1 MDADIIQVVETVST
15 AKDVEQEV
23 IFDAI
28 ESAIASATKK
38 KYAEDI
44 DVKVR
49 IDRQTG
55 DYKTYRRWFVFA
67 DDSRELEE
75 PDFELRMID
84 AVEIDASAQ
93 IGEYVEQEIES
104 IDFDR
109 IGAQIAKQVIVQ
121 KVREAE
127 KQKTIDLYHDKVGQL
142 VGGVVKRLDRSGY
155 YLDLGNNAEAFL
167 PRRETIPKEPI
178 RPQDRLKA
186 ILKEINID
194 LKGPPLI
201 LSRVEPSF
209 LIELFKIEV
218 PEIGQ
223 NLISIVG
230 ASRDPGLRA
239 KIAVTSEDK
248 RIDPVG
254 ACVGMRGSRVQAVSN
269 ELNGERIDI
278 ILWSDNAAQFVINA
292 MSPANVISIIVDEET
307 NSMDIAVEESKLS
320 QAIGRGGQN
329 IRLASDL
336 TQWKLNVMSEAEAQE
351 IDEHE
356 MQKIID
362 LFTNK
367 LSVDEDVAS
376 LLAQEGFSNIEEI
389 AYVPIGELEEI
400 EGFDEKL
407 VAELRERAQ
416 DQLLIE
422 AISTEEDLDVHG
434 PSDDLLEL
442 PLITPELAF
451 SLARAGVNTKNKLA
465 EQSVDD
471 LQEIDELD
479 EDLAAKVILQA
490 REDWFK
496 AGEIITED
504 INEEEPE
511 AEAET
516 EVIKDAPAEESEVE
530 TEPEAAEE
538 TQTEKLKNEE

>member
-1 MDADIIQVVETVST
+1 MDADIIQVVDTVST
-15 AKDVEQEV
+15 AKDVEREV

-44 DVKVR
+44 DINVR
-49 IDRQTG
+49 IDRLTG
-55 DYKTYRRWFVFA
+55 QYKTYRRWFVFA

-75 PDFELRMID
+75 PDFELRLID

-201 LSRVEPSF
+201 LSRVQPSF

-223 NLISIVG
+223 DLISIVG

-278 ILWSDNAAQFVINA
+278 ILWSDNAAQFVINS

-307 NSMDIAVEESKLS
+307 NSMDLAVEESKLS

-356 MQKIID
+356 MQKIVD

-376 LLAQEGFSNIEEI
+376 LLAQDGFSTIEDI

-434 PSDDLLEL
+434 PSADLLEL
-442 PLITPELAF
+442 QLMTPELAF
-451 SLARAGVNTKNKLA
+451 SLARIGVNTKNKLA

-471 LQEIDELD
+471 LQEIDSLD

-496 AGEIITED
+496 AGEIITEV

-516 EVIKDAPAEESEVE
+516 QVIEDAPNEESEVE
-530 TEPEAAEE
+530 TKPETAEE

>member
-1 MDADIIQVVETVST
+1 MDADIIKVVDTVSV
-15 AKDVEQEV
+15 AKDVEREI
-23 IFDAI
+23 IFEAI

-38 KYAEDI
+38 KYSEDI

-49 IDRQTG
+49 IDRETG
-55 DYKTYRRWFVFA
+55 NYKTYRRWFVFA

-75 PDFELRMID
+75 PDFELRVID
-84 AVEIDASAQ
+84 AVDIDASAKA
-93 IGEYVEQEIES
+93 GEYVEQEIES

-127 KQKTIDLYHDKVGQL
+127 KQKTIDLYKDKVGEL

-178 RPQDRLKA
+178 RPQDRIKA

-201 LSRVEPSF
+201 LSRVQPSF
-209 LIELFKIEV
+209 LMELFKVEV

-223 NLISIVG
+223 NLISIMG

-278 ILWSDNAAQFVINA
+278 ILWSDNPAQFVINS

-336 TQWKLNVMSEAEAQE
+336 TQWKLNVMSEAEAQD

-376 LLAQEGFSNIEEI
+376 LLAQDGFSNIEDI
-389 AYVPIGELEEI
+389 AYVPIDELQQI

-422 AISTEEDLDVHG
+422 AISKEEDLDVHG
-434 PSDDLLEL
+434 PSNDLFEL
-442 PLITPELAF
+442 PLITSELAF
-451 SLARAGVNTKNKLA
+451 SLARAGINTKYKLA

-471 LQEIDELD
+471 LQEIDALD

-496 AGEIITED
+496 AGEILTED
-504 INEEEPE
+504 TPAEKPE
-511 AEAET
+511 A
-516 EVIKDAPAEESEVE
+516 DSEV
-530 TEPEAAEE
+530 AEE
-538 TQTEKLKNEE
+538 TQKDKLKTEE

>member
-1 MDADIIQVVETVST
+1 MDTEIIKVVDAVST
-15 AKDVEQEV
+15 AKDVEREV
-23 IFDAI
+23 IFEAI
-28 ESAIASATKK
+28 ELAIASATKK
-38 KYAEDI
+38 KHSLDI

-55 DYKTYRRWFVFA
+55 DYKTYRRWFVFE
-67 DDSRELEE
+67 DDSRELQE
-75 PDFELRMID
+75 PDFELRMVD
-84 AVEIDASAQ
+84 ALEIDKSAKS
-93 IGEYVEQEIES
+93 GEYVEQEIQS
-104 IDFDR
+104 VDFDR
-109 IGAQIAKQVIVQ
+109 IGAQIAKQVIAQ

-178 RPQDRLKA
+178 RPQDRIKA
-186 ILKEINID
+186 ILKEIDHD

-201 LSRVEPSF
+201 VSRIQPSF

-239 KIAVTSEDK
+239 KIAVTSDDK

-278 ILWSDNAAQFVINA
+278 ILWSDNPAQFVINA

-307 NSMDIAVEESKLS
+307 NSMDIAVEEAKLS

-336 TQWKLNVMSEAEAQE
+336 TQWKLNVMSEAEAQVIE
-351 IDEHE
+351 EHDT
-356 MQKIID
+356 QTIID
-362 LFTNK
+362 LFTTK
-367 LSVDEDVAS
+367 LSVDEDVAL
-376 LLAQEGFSNIEEI
+376 LLAQDGFSSIEDI
-389 AYVPIGELEEI
+389 AYVPIDELQQI

-407 VAELRERAQ
+407 VNELRERAQ
-416 DQLLIE
+416 DQLLIK
-422 AISTEEDLDVHG
+422 AISKEEDLDIHG
-434 PSDDLLEL
+434 PSDDLLAL
-442 PLITPELAF
+442 PLITSELAF
-451 SLARAGVNTKNKLA
+451 SLARIGVNTKNKLA

-471 LQEIDELD
+471 LQDIDSLD

-496 AGEIITED
+496 AGEVITDD

-511 AEAET
+511 VKAET
-516 EVIKDAPAEESEVE
+516 EVTEDIPVEEIENR
-530 TEPEAAEE
+530 T
-538 TQTEKLKNEE
+538 

>member
-1 MDADIIQVVETVST
+1 MDADIIQVVEAVST

-38 KYAEDI
+38 KYADDI
-44 DVKVR
+44 DVNVR

-55 DYKTYRRWFVFA
+55 QYKTYRRWFVFA

-127 KQKTIDLYHDKVGQL
+127 KQKTIDLYQDKVGQL

-186 ILKEINID
+186 ILKEINTD

-230 ASRDPGLRA
+230 AARDPGLRA

-307 NSMDIAVEESKLS
+307 NSMDIAVEEAKLS

-336 TQWKLNVMSEAEAQE
+336 TQWKLNVMSEADAQE

-389 AYVPIGELEEI
+389 AYVPINELEEI

-422 AISTEEDLDVHG
+422 AISTEEDLDIHG

-442 PLITPELAF
+442 PLMTPELAF

-471 LQEIDELD
+471 LQEIDGLD

-496 AGEIITED
+496 AGEVIPDDDIIIPDDD
-504 INEEEPE
+504 ISEEELGS
-511 AEAET
+511 
-516 EVIKDAPAEESEVE
+516 EE
-530 TEPEAAEE
+530 
-538 TQTEKLKNEE
+538 